1 MKAPEASQ
9 QGEQK
14 SSVSRYGGGGG
25 AWRTEGREG
34 RGELE
39 MCGQIH
45 CKLEKGGG
53 ETEVRGKEGRTQRR
67 KQV

>member
-1 MKAPEASQ
+1 MKAPEAASR
-9 QGEQK
+9 ENK
-14 SSVSRYGGGGG
+14 SPQSADTEGGG

-53 ETEVRGKEGRTQRR
+53 ETEVRGKEGRRQRG